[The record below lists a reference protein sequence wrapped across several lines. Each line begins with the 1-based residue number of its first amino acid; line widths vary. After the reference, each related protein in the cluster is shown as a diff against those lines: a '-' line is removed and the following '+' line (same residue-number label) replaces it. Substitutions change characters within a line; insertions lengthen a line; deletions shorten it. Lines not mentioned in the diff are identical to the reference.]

1 MGTSMIDW
9 AQVDEMKMEMGVGFS
24 EVVTMFLD
32 EVGEVIARLE
42 TGLQPATLGADLHF
56 LKGAALNLGFSEF
69 ADLCETGEKL
79 ALQSRFAQIDIDG
92 LLICYRVSCEVFRAG
107 INLNAA

>member
-1 MGTSMIDW
+1 MIDW
-9 AQVDEMKMEMGVGFS
+9 AQVDEMKLEMGSGFS

-32 EVGEVIARLE
+32 EVGEVITRLE
-42 TGLQPATLGADLHF
+42 AGPKPETLGADLHF

-69 ADLCETGEKL
+69 AELCETGEKL
-79 ALQSRFAQIDIDG
+79 ALQDRFAQIDIGG
-92 LLICYRVSCEVFRAG
+92 LLICYRASCEVFHAG